1 MRCEK
6 PRPIWDRR
14 AHRAGVGDARVR
26 SSSIHARKP
35 FLERHLA
42 LDHAAAFTLIELL
55 VVIAVV
61 ALLLAALL
69 ESPACF
75 DEPAGVEPQQQASLG
90 QHEVAEREET
100 HE

>member
-1 MRCEK
+1 MRCGQRK
-6 PRPIWDRR
+6 RLWNGR

-55 VVIAVV
+55 VVMAVI
-61 ALLLAALL
+61 ALL